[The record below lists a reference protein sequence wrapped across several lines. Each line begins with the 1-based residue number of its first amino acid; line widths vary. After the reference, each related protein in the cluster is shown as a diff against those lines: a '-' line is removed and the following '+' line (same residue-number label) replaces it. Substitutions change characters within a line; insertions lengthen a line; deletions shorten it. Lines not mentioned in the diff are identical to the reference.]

1 MTKTLNVK
9 INWTEK
15 VVTFNEVYTRKI
27 DKMYLEKMLENSVD
41 WKTNYKGAEEAIDYL
56 ITLMTDLSQEDI
68 DQLSVADFNKIV
80 EIIKEIKSPSQ
91 EEVN

>member
-1 MTKTLNVK
+1 MAKTLNVK

-68 DQLSVADFNKIV
+68 DQLSVTDFNKIV